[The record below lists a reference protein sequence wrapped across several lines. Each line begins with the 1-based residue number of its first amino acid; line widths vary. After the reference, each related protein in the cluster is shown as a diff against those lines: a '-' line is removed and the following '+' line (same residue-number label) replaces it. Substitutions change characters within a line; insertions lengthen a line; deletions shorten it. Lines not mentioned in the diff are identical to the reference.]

1 MASHQSQDSTKITAD
16 VTGDQGTLRFANA
29 SLLTHIT
36 KCHMSFCIIQPINM
50 YIVCINE
57 SLNSKEEGIK
67 S

>member
-16 VTGDQGTLRFANA
+16 VTGDQRTLRFANA

-36 KCHMSFCIIQPINM
+36 KCQPINM